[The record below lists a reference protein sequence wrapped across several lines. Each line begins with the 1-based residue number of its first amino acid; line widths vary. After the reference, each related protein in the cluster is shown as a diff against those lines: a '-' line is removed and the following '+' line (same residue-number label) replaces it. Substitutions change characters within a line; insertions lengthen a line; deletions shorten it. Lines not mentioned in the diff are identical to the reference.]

1 MLPLRRLLARP
12 NPPPVD
18 DTPIP
23 LTAHLA
29 ELRGRIARVLLAW
42 AIATTACWSAREE
55 LFEAL
60 LWPALKAL
68 GPDGGKLQALAPA
81 EIFFTY
87 LKCSLLAGFVL
98 SIPVFF
104 WQVWAF
110 VAPGLYPREKRIAL
124 PFVLVSSLLFG
135 GGALFGHQVV
145 FPIMFGFFA
154 QFESRYVDAA
164 WTMREVFS
172 FTTQMFLAF
181 GVAFEL
187 PVLVFFLAV
196 AGIVDARQ
204 LLRGFKYAVLG
215 AFVLA
220 AVLTPTPDVVTQS
233 LLAGPLIVL
242 YLLGVAA
249 AWLFAPRRSSADEP
263 EAESDSRTITPA

>member
-1 MLPLRRLLARP
+1 
-12 NPPPVD
+12 VD

-23 LTAHLA
+23 LTAHLS
-29 ELRGRIARVLLAW
+29 ELRGRIVKILLAW
-42 AIATTACWSAREE
+42 AIAAGLSWNAREQI
-55 LFEAL
+55 FEAL
-60 LWPALKAL
+60 LWPALQAL
-68 GPDGGKLQALAPA
+68 GPDGGRLQALAPA

-87 LKCSLLAGFVL
+87 LKCALLAGFVFSL
-98 SIPVFF
+98 PVFF

-110 VAPGLYPREKRIAL
+110 IAPGLYPREKRIAL
-124 PFVLVSSLLFG
+124 PFVLVSSVLFG
-135 GGALFGHQVV
+135 GGAAFGHRIV
-145 FPIMFGFFA
+145 FPLMFGFFA

-164 WTMREVFS
+164 WTMGEVFS

-181 GVAFEL
+181 GVSFEL

-204 LLRGFKYAVLG
+204 LLSGFKYAVLG
-215 AFVLA
+215 AFVVA

-233 LLAGPLIVL
+233 LLAGPLVLL

-249 AWLFAPRRSSADEP
+249 AWIFAPRRRTTDDP
-263 EAESDSRTITPA
+263 ERESDERSITPA